1 MVYILKKISTLII
14 TLLAISMLTFV
25 AFSLIPSDAAVTR
38 LGTHATPEQVEA
50 LRQEMGLDQ
59 PVVKRYVNWLGGALR
74 MDFGKSYQYEN
85 STVNQLLAD
94 RLPTT
99 LLLAGLALVFI
110 LIISL
115 PLGILSARFL
125 KKWPDVTINGLSQI
139 TMAIPPFFLGILM
152 TYIFGLMLHWF
163 QPGAYV
169 SPTQNLGQSIAYL
182 VFPAI
187 AVALPKIGMVVKF
200 LRASILGEMNKDY
213 VRTARS
219 KGCLSQRVLYS
230 HVLKNALIPVITFL
244 AMVIAEILA
253 GSIIVEQVFS
263 VPGLGR
269 LLIASIAA
277 RDYPVVQAIV
287 IYITATVVIINFIV
301 DILYRLIDPRVG
313 SVEEGAA

>member
-25 AFSLIPSDAAVTR
+25 AFSLIPSDAAVAR
-38 LGTHATPEQVEA
+38 LGTNATPEQVEA

-59 PVVKRYVNWLGGALR
+59 PVVKRYVDWLGDALR

-152 TYIFGLMLHWF
+152 TYIFGLILHWF
-163 QPGAYV
+163 QPGAFV

-182 VFPAI
+182 IFPAI

-200 LRASILGEMNKDY
+200 LRASIFGEMNKDY

-219 KGCLSQRVLYS
+219 KGCLSRRVLYS
-230 HVLKNALIPVITFL
+230 HVLKNAMIPVITFL

-269 LLIASIAA
+269 LMIASIAA

-313 SVEEGAA
+313 SIEEGAA